1 MGEDMNLFLEYYYQ
15 IKPIQI
21 KKEENKFQIKT
32 DEEIYYLYEVSK
44 EEWENVKFLWN
55 DERYHRIILNQFQQ
69 MISLHEGK
77 YYALCIPTKEKEIN
91 ILYPQPIGRRGKV
104 FWREQWIKQSDE
116 MREYYQTIQEKYP
129 WIEESIDYY
138 FGLWEMGIYLLKR
151 KEEMKEYVI
160 SHKCFSEEFWNPF
173 QITFDIKEKDLG
185 EYLKYLFW
193 NHLEEKVEFFLKEC
207 ENYDYELVTARLC
220 YPNFYFKALQ
230 NYVEKDEKEEFITIV
245 QRTREYE
252 KYIQKI
258 QTLTKQKTS
267 LWDEMF

>member
-1 MGEDMNLFLEYYYQ
+1 MKLFLEYYYQ
-15 IKPIQI
+15 IKPIKI
-21 KKEENKFQIKT
+21 EMKENELEIRTENQN
-32 DEEIYYLYEVSK
+32 YVLYEVSQEK
-44 EEWENVKFLWN
+44 WENIPFLLS
-55 DERYHRIILNQFQQ
+55 DRRYHTIIPNRFQQ
-69 MISLHEGK
+69 MMSLHEGK

-91 ILYPQPIGRRGKV
+91 ILNPKSVGKRGKV
-104 FWREQWIKQSDE
+104 FWREHWMKQSDE
-116 MREYYQTIQEKYP
+116 MREYYQTIQGKYP

-138 FGLWEMGIYLLKR
+138 FGLWEMGIYLLKGN
-151 KEEMKEYVI
+151 EEMDEYVI

-193 NHLEEKVEFFLKEC
+193 NHLEEEVESVLTKC
-207 ENYDYELVTARLC
+207 QNYRYELVIARLC

-230 NYVEKDEKEEFITIV
+230 NYVEKDEKEEFVKIV